1 LSALQNQLICKIER
15 AKHDK
20 EKLAIDLEREE
31 ECLTNSLQRQLSA
44 SKNEKEKTATEV
56 VELKK
61 QVEKMRSEQ
70 EQVRLSFHIL
80 ISNRHQDSQST
91 RFYTD
96 ISHRKQIA
104 RKVEAEQELFS
115 NNLFKKLQK
124 SLQEKTELENQL
136 SRSISARNSL
146 SSSMNSSITGLP
158 DSPVTTKERS
168 MSTEVSTPPIKKTSD
183 PAFVS
188 PKRKISVSGASAP
201 LLSTSPHNAYI

>member
-1 LSALQNQLICKIER
+1 MLNEQLTAPIER
-15 AKHDK
+15 FKK
-20 EKLAIDLEREE
+20 WEREDCNGSCWAQKASWE
-31 ECLTNSLQRQLSA
+31 NEIWTRASTSLIFIL
-44 SKNEKEKTATEV
+44 
-56 VELKK
+56 
-61 QVEKMRSEQ
+61 
-70 EQVRLSFHIL
+70 FIL
-80 ISNRHQDSQST
+80 ISNRHQNSQST

-168 MSTEVSTPPIKKTSD
+168 MSTEVSTPPIKKSSD

-201 LLSTSPHNAYI
+201 RLSTSPHNAYIWRAVSVLHVMM